1 MTVNFEHLEL
11 LPIIKDMLIKY
22 SSPYLSKKEL
32 ASYLKVSESFIKQK
46 LYNGEFQL
54 DKHYFKIG
62 EAKILFDRL
71 EIDKWLRAKGKQ
83 KDGKL
88 LRQKQQT
95 LSKYI
100 SQRSKDY

>member
-11 LPIIKDMLIKY
+11 LPIIKDMLIKS

-46 LYNGEFQL
+46 LYSEEFENG
-54 DKHYFKIG
+54 KHYFKIG

-71 EIDKWLRAKGKQ
+71 EIDKWLRAKGKPN
-83 KDGKL
+83 GKH

-100 SQRSKDY
+100 SQRTEDY

>member
-1 MTVNFEHLEL
+1 
-11 LPIIKDMLIKY
+11 MLIKFN
-22 SSPYLSKKEL
+22 SPYLSKKEL
-32 ASYLKVSESFIKQK
+32 ASYLKVSESFIKNK
-46 LYNGEFQL
+46 LYSKEFEL
-54 DKHYFKIG
+54 GIHYFKIG

-71 EIDKWLRAKGKQ
+71 EIDKWLQGKGAS
-83 KDGKL
+83 DGKP

>member
-11 LPIIKDMLIKY
+11 LPIIKDMLIK
-22 SSPYLSKKEL
+22 SNSPYLSKKEL

-54 DKHYFKIG
+54 GKHYFKIG

-71 EIDKWLRAKGKQ
+71 EIDKWIRAKGKQ
-83 KDGKL
+83 DGKPI
-88 LRQKQQT
+88 RQKQQT

-100 SQRSKDY
+100 SQWSKDY

>member
-1 MTVNFEHLEL
+1 MNINFEHLEL
-11 LPIIKDMLIKY
+11 LPIIKDMLIKS

-46 LYNGEFQL
+46 LYSGEFENG
-54 DKHYFKIG
+54 KHYFKIG

-71 EIDKWLRAKGKQ
+71 EIDKWLRAKGKPN
-83 KDGKL
+83 GKYI
-88 LRQKQQT
+88 RQKQQT

-100 SQRSKDY
+100 SQRTEDY

>member
-1 MTVNFEHLEL
+1 MQINFEHLEL
-11 LPIIKDMLIKY
+11 LPLIKDMLIKS

-32 ASYLKVSESFIKQK
+32 ANYLKVSDSFIKQK

-54 DKHYFKIG
+54 DIHYFKIG

-71 EIDKWLRAKGKQ
+71 EIDKWIRAKGKRN
-83 KDGKL
+83 GEPIC
-88 LRQKQQT
+88 QKQQT

-100 SQRSKDY
+100 SQWSESN